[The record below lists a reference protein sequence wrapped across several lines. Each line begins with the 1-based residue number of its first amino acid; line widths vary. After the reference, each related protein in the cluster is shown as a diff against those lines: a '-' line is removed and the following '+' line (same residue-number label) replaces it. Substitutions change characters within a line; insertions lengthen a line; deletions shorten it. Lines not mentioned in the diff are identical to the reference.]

1 MPAARRLELPQV
13 HIYIRPAWWLRRWTH
28 FPLYFQAFRT
38 TFHLFIKRIRE
49 DTPTNLTFAIK
60 FSDNTHVSFPVD
72 VSNLAVGETLKYEMT
87 HFVFTSTGDTQIV
100 LNQGRSDF
108 YTLYAFVVSPE
119 ATLVFL
125 LLNIFLAGLLTL
137 LLRV

>member
-1 MPAARRLELPQV
+1 
-13 HIYIRPAWWLRRWTH
+13 
-28 FPLYFQAFRT
+28 
-38 TFHLFIKRIRE
+38 
-49 DTPTNLTFAIK
+49 
-60 FSDNTHVSFPVD
+60 
-72 VSNLAVGETLKYEMT
+72 MT